1 MKRTGF
7 RKKTLEEVKEKQKEK
22 KEKDKLKPKVAMKKT
37 PLAKRGK
44 SEQSKLERK
53 LWQVCREYASYL
65 YDDTKCFTC
74 DKPVEGRNR
83 QLGHFIPKAT
93 CGANLKYNIDNL
105 RWQCYHCN
113 INMGGAGAEFYR
125 RLVNERGQEY
135 VDFLFMLKNNPVT
148 IKAFDYYKMQIEL
161 YKKNIEDFK
170 KHYEEYK

>member
-1 MKRTGF
+1 
-7 RKKTLEEVKEKQKEK
+7 
-22 KEKDKLKPKVAMKKT
+22 MKKT

-53 LWQVCREYASYL
+53 LWEVCREYASYL

-93 CGANLKYNIDNL
+93 CGANLKYNIENL

-113 INMGGAGAEFYR
+113 INLGGNGSEFYR
-125 RLVNERGQEY
+125 RLVKQVGQKN
-135 VDFLFMLKNNPVT
+135 VNHLFTLKATTLN
-148 IKAFDYYKMQIEL
+148 IKAFDWYKTQIEM